1 MAEYY
6 GIDVSSNNK
15 KPDWKKVR
23 ASGMQYAILRITQ
36 RYGLDDSFEH
46 NFAGCKANGI
56 KVGVYRVSYAKTVAQ
71 AKKEADD
78 VVSTLAGRGLDFPV
92 FYDLE
97 WDEQRKTVPSET
109 MGLIIKTFWSVIKT
123 AGYRFGIYTND
134 DWYNNYLPDDAK
146 HYDFWIASYPRTDTG
161 VIVERLRPKHGVGW
175 QYSSKG
181 KVDGVETNVDRD
193 VFYTDYSEVSKTGI
207 KAQDAIAVAKS
218 WIGRKEA
225 DNSHRAIIDIYN
237 NHKPLARGY
246 KVKYTDAWCDTTISA
261 IFISLS
267 AVDAI
272 GGTECGVEEHVK
284 LFEKAGIW
292 DENGSITPAPGDLI
306 VYNWDK
312 ASQPN
317 DGYSDHIGIVE
328 KVTAKQITC
337 IEGNYK
343 DSVARRQIPI
353 GWGYIRGYA
362 HPKYMK
368 VEKPKEEPTKEE
380 PKKNEELSDGTSGSG
395 GLSKTPK
402 WVGRVTASLL
412 NVRTWAGVNNPTIKS
427 YPLLANGNLVD
438 VCDEVKAADGSKWYY
453 VRIAGKYYG
462 FVSAN
467 WIARN

>member
-1 MAEYY
+1 M
-6 GIDVSSNNK
+6 
-15 KPDWKKVR
+15 
-23 ASGMQYAILRITQ
+23 
-36 RYGLDDSFEH
+36 
-46 NFAGCKANGI
+46 
-56 KVGVYRVSYAKTVAQ
+56 
-71 AKKEADD
+71 
-78 VVSTLAGRGLDFPV
+78 
-92 FYDLE
+92 
-97 WDEQRKTVPSET
+97 
-109 MGLIIKTFWSVIKT
+109 
-123 AGYRFGIYTND
+123 
-134 DWYNNYLPDDAK
+134 
-146 HYDFWIASYPRTDTG
+146 
-161 VIVERLRPKHGVGW
+161 VERLRPKHGVGW

-181 KVDGVETNVDRD
+181 KVDGIETNVDRD

-284 LFEKAGIW
+284 LFKKAGIW

-380 PKKNEELSDGTSGSG
+380 PQKNEELSDGTSGSG

-427 YPLLANGNLVD
+427 YPLLSNGNLVD
-438 VCDEVKAADGSKWYY
+438 VCDEAKAADGSRWYY